1 MLAYFGGTRVRTRD
15 RELRTEAG
23 EPGWLVFEIEGRTA
37 KRVGPADP
45 ATDGLPK
52 LRGVLVGALFFC
64 GTAERVRLMPSD
76 EPPMFASATCYRW
89 HDGTVVFG
97 ELDFEG
103 EVEEAARTALAERR
117 GIAWVK
123 GASSQ
128 LRAAFGWAVASRVA
142 REKKIPLSVREAWPR
157 LGEIADE
164 GDDAAGSLL
173 EHLEEMR
180 HGPRVVVA
188 GEAIR
193 LRRVIER
200 ATEARGEATLA
211 NAAERAET
219 ALGAA
224 GARVLAIRRLDGGRH
239 LEVRFEFGGETF
251 VALADA
257 LTLNVI
263 DAGICL
269 VDHGDGHRGDEDLT
283 LDSLPSAI
291 REAIDLGVLVITRR

>member
-1 MLAYFGGTRVRTRD
+1 M
-15 RELRTEAG
+15 EPG
-23 EPGWLVFEIEGRTA
+23 EPGWFTFEIEGRNA

-45 ATDGLPK
+45 ALEGLPK
-52 LRGVLVGALFFC
+52 LRGVLVGDLLFC
-64 GTAERVRLMPSD
+64 GTPERVMLMPAD
-76 EPPMFASATCYRW
+76 EPAMFASCTCHKW
-89 HDGTVVFG
+89 HDGTIVFG

-103 EVEEAARTALAERR
+103 EVEEATRTAFAEHRT
-117 GIAWVK
+117 IEWVK

-128 LRAAFGWAVASRVA
+128 LRAAFGWAMVVRASR
-142 REKKIPLSVREAWPR
+142 EKNIPCSVREAWPR

-164 GDDAAGSLL
+164 GDAAAFALL

-180 HGPRVVVA
+180 HGPRIVVA
-188 GEAIR
+188 GERIR

-200 ATEARGEATLA
+200 GAAAHGEATVA
-211 NAAERAET
+211 NGPERAEA
-219 ALGAA
+219 ALHAA
-224 GARVLAIRRLDGGRH
+224 GAHVHSIRRLDGGRH
-239 LEVRFEFGGETF
+239 LEVRFFFYGEHF
-251 VALADA
+251 IAMAEA